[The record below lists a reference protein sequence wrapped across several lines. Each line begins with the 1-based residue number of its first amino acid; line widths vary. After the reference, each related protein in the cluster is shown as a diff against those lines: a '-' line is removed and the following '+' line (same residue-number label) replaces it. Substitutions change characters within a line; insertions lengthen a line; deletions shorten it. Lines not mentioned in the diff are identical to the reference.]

1 MNDPDITQIIQLA
14 SMPMG
19 QAGEQL
25 VQQIVNHSIAIGYT
39 AGIHPAAIARLA
51 ANNSADVMADDI
63 TDETWDHMCLRIA
76 TLLEQ
81 QAHEEAA

>member
-1 MNDPDITQIIQLA
+1 MNDPDVTQIVQLA

-19 QAGEQL
+19 QAGEHL

-39 AGIHPAAIARLA
+39 AGIHPATIASIA
-51 ANNSADVMADDI
+51 ANNSASVMAVDI
-63 TDETWDHMCLRIA
+63 DPDTWDNICLRIA